1 MLILSHIS
9 VEFSI
14 LKVFSNPTLFTF
26 PFLYLATAAKK
37 AQNLLLFFIYLGIY
51 YE

>member
-1 MLILSHIS
+1 MLILSHIFL
-9 VEFSI
+9 EFSI

-37 AQNLLLFFIYLGIY
+37 AQNLLLFFYLFGNLL
-51 YE
+51 